1 MSAFPTALSIMVSFL
16 SAVTLLGTPSE
27 IYIYGTM
34 YCYQG
39 ISWMI
44 ASIVT
49 ALVFAPKFREMKFIS
64 VYEYLEKRFDRAVR
78 ISVSLTYSLIMFIY
92 MALVL
97 YGPALAFSQTSGL
110 NIWLSVVSIGVIC
123 TFYSS
128 VGGMKAVIWTDVLQA
143 IVIAVGL
150 LAVAIQGLI
159 ILGGFKRT
167 FSIASR
173 GGRIEFDSISFDPR
187 TRHTIWSLLI
197 GGSIN
202 LLATYG
208 FNQAQVQ
215 RYMSIRSTHGTK
227 QALYINAVGS
237 AFVVFFSAL
246 IGVIIYAY
254 YADCDPYTRKEI
266 EDIDQIL
273 PYFVMEVLSDK
284 KGLPGVFL
292 ACIFSGSLSTISS
305 GLNSLSAVI
314 IEDIYKG
321 LLNRQLTDERQEGP
335 IMGVFVLGFL
345 FPRANRRGGLVGF
358 FASLLFLLWIFL
370 GAQITKKQMKNVG
383 LPLSIANCSDTTNTN
398 WTITTTIMS
407 TSLKRDPLIDLYS
420 ISYMWYT
427 SIAVGTV
434 VLVGN
439 IVSYLTH
446 PLQPHEI
453 DPKLI
458 IPVSDVC
465 CCFLPERW
473 REWLRCGVDYEIYHK
488 RQNNNNEVE
497 MTTTHT
503 DGTNHTNSS
512 AQILNTNSK
521 KLIRSNTVSPVPI
534 VFSPSVPSTVNEAH
548 ENSSAN

>member
-39 ISWMI
+39 ISWII

-345 FPRANRRGGLVGF
+345 FPRVNRRGGLVGF

-420 ISYMWYT
+420 VSYMWYT

-458 IPVSDVC
+458 ISVSDVC
-465 CCFLPERW
+465 CCFLPKRW

-534 VFSPSVPSTVNEAH
+534 VFSTSVPSTVNEAH